1 MSDFWEAKDGC
12 LETFFE
18 TGIQVVSSRLK
29 TGVICGGQHQHVN
42 GGNTNPSEPE
52 PHCWLRCIF
61 LVLAITYPNS
71 QNEQLPTRW
80 RAGHTA
86 VAEALLDKE
95 HISTWV
101 LQLN

>member
-42 GGNTNPSEPE
+42 GVTLIPLSLN
-52 PHCWLRCIF
+52 
-61 LVLAITYPNS
+61 
-71 QNEQLPTRW
+71 
-80 RAGHTA
+80 HTA
-86 VAEALLDKE
+86 G
-95 HISTWV
+95 
-101 LQLN
+101 